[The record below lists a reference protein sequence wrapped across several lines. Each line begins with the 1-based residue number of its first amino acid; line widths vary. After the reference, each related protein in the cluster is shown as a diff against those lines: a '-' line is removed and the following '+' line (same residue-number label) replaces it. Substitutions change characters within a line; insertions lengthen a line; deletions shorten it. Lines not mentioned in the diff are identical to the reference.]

1 MTVWVVCLRGH
12 RARPSGTKCPGCD
25 ALYSRE
31 RRERAGMTYRHEH
44 RPRFPE
50 GDEAWRED
58 AACRGRDTDLWFRS
72 GQAAEALACCNK
84 CPVTAEC
91 LGMAMRAERDTLA
104 DRFGIYGGLWPR
116 QRAAL
121 ARATRS

>member
-1 MTVWVVCLRGH
+1 MR
-12 RARPSGTKCPGCD
+12 RDGTF
-25 ALYSRE
+25 
-31 RRERAGMTYRHEH
+31 MQYRHEH
-44 RPRFPE
+44 RSRFPE
-50 GDEAWRED
+50 GDEGWRED

-72 GQAAEALACCNK
+72 GQAVQALALCNNK

-91 LGMAMRAERDTLA
+91 LAMAMRAERGTLA

-121 ARATRS
+121 ARAGREGL